1 MGKDYAKISKKGG
14 KGKKKLTKSITE
26 NLQNPTEEL
35 KTDLNGNKH
44 TMFLY

>member
-14 KGKKKLTKSITE
+14 KKLTKSITE

-35 KTDLNGNKH
+35 KTGLNGNKH